1 MDPDPLKANQT
12 AISGQMKAKWNA
24 LTDGDIEGIAGKKD
38 QLVGKLQ
45 ERYGYA
51 KEQAE
56 READEFLHLHPEADM
71 GVNQGRT
78 QPTQSPTM
86 LFPPRREEPALPT
99 PMQVPPA
106 VIQPQSPVRPMNQ
119 EVDAEPLPAGYM
131 HSVTI
136 RINPRLLQWIVPIEV
151 VALFVLIFLPWV
163 GAYPG
168 GYPAYT
174 QNAFQTIWGG
184 VSVDPV
190 AVESLGLPKP
200 YDTVEKNPWMLF
212 YTLFVLIAA
221 ILVVAPIFIVASR
234 IQKYPPIVETLW
246 RNRLK
251 LLGASALAALVILVF
266 QLSMGFGL
274 EKAAEAKADQTLTN
288 ESAAAQ
294 TPEDHEK
301 VNIHRAMELSPFNF
315 RHTLWLDLAVL
326 CHVLILLGVALEI
339 WLEKRGSRP
348 LPRIDARA

>member
-1 MDPDPLKANQT
+1 MDPEQVKANQR

-56 READEFLHLHPEADM
+56 REAEEFLHLHPEAEM
-71 GVNQGRT
+71 GVNQGNN
-78 QPTQSPTM
+78 QPTPSPSM
-86 LFPPRREEPALPT
+86 LFPPRREEPSLPAAI
-99 PMQVPPA
+99 PAPPVVA
-106 VIQPQSPVRPMNQ
+106 QTQPTVRPASQ
-119 EVDAEPLPAGYM
+119 AVEAETLPPGYM

-136 RINPRLLQWIVPIEV
+136 RINPRLLRWIVPIEV
-151 VALFVLIFLPWV
+151 VALVVLIFLPWI

-190 AVESLGLPKP
+190 ATESLGLPRP
-200 YDTVEKNPWMLF
+200 YDDVGKNPLMLF
-212 YTLFVLIAA
+212 YTLLVLVAA
-221 ILVVAPIFIVASR
+221 VLVVAPIFIVVGR
-234 IQKYPPIVETLW
+234 IQKYPPIVQTLW
-246 RNRLK
+246 QHRQK
-251 LLGASALAALVILVF
+251 LLGATALAALIVLIC
-266 QLSMGFGL
+266 QLSMGLGL
-274 EKAAEAKADQTLTN
+274 ETAVQAKADQTLTS
-288 ESAAAQ
+288 ELAAAK

-301 VNIHRAMELSPFNF
+301 VNIHRALELSPFNF
-315 RHTLWLDLAVL
+315 RHTLWLDLAIL
-326 CHVLILLGVALEI
+326 CHVLILCGVGLEL
-339 WLEKRGSRP
+339 WLERRGSRP